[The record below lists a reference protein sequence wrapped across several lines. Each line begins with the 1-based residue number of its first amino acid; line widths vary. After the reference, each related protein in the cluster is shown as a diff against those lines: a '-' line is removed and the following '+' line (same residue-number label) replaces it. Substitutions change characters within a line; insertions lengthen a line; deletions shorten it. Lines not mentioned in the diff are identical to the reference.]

1 MGSRESKEMHQSK
14 RKGTG
19 MEMGQDTLLLI
30 TLQWEIAGGAVE
42 WLHVATGMSNLSD
55 LSEMVSL

>member
-1 MGSRESKEMHQSK
+1 MGSREGKEMNQSK

-19 MEMGQDTLLLI
+19 TEMGQDTLLLI
-30 TLQWEIAGGAVE
+30 TLQWEIAGRAVE
-42 WLHVATGMSNLSD
+42 WLEVATGMSNLSD